1 MQSSEHLG
9 NTFGRAW
16 QLLTQNWILIV
27 PGIVVA
33 IVAAIIVTLLGT
45 FGALSAAGFGS
56 AGMAGAGVA
65 SALFSAMIAGIV
77 VMLASIIVVA
87 FTTGMS
93 GGAWQRGTATF
104 EDGAAAF
111 RQHGAHVFA
120 AIVLLF
126 ILGII
131 AVALSM
137 VTFGLALAAFYL
149 FFLYTMPSVIVGGH
163 SAAEALGES
172 ARITAKNF
180 LMTLGVVVFLAVGF
194 IVASLIAR
202 IFGGIPF
209 LGAAVLEVIV
219 QIFCAYATLVIV
231 GEYLKLRTAV
241 STPPVV

>member
-1 MQSSEHLG
+1 MQSSQDLG

-33 IVAAIIVTLLGT
+33 ILAAIVITLLGM
-45 FGALSAAGFGS
+45 FGAVSAAGFGA

-65 SALFSAMIAGIV
+65 SALFSAMIAGVV
-77 VMLASIIVVA
+77 VMLASIVVVA
-87 FTTGMS
+87 FTTGMA
-93 GGAWQRGTATF
+93 GGAWQRGTASL

-111 RQHGAHVFA
+111 RLRGAHVFT
-120 AIVLLF
+120 AILLLF
-126 ILGII
+126 VLGII

-180 LMTLGVVVFLAVGF
+180 LMTLGVVVVLVIGF
-194 IVASLIAR
+194 VAAGLIAR
-202 IFGGIPF
+202 IFGTVPF
-209 LGAAVLEVIV
+209 LGAAVMEVIV
-219 QIFCAYATLVIV
+219 QIFAAYATLVIV
-231 GEYLKLRTAV
+231 GEYLKLRAAV
-241 STPPVV
+241 SPPIQ